1 MLNIKKISSTDK
13 NFFED
18 LKKNISQRKFNTS
31 DVKDKVKKIISEI
44 RESGDEALIK
54 FSSKFDNYT
63 VKKAEELEISKE
75 NFSEALSKIS
85 REELEA
91 LKFAK
96 KRIEEFASH
105 QKSES
110 WDYSS
115 EGIKL
120 GEKITPINKVGIYVP
135 GGSAVYPS
143 SVLMNSIPA
152 KVAGVKEIIMVV
164 PSPNGEVNDLVLA
177 AAHLGGVDR
186 LFRIGGAHAIAALAL
201 GTNTIPK
208 VNMIVGPGNQY
219 VAAAKKELYGEVG
232 IDNFAGPSEILII
245 ADSKANISWI
255 VADLFSQAEHDVLA
269 QSILISPDKNLLKK
283 VEERILKELPRQN
296 RKSIIEA
303 SLQNFGL
310 LINSKNIEE
319 AIKISN
325 DLAPEHLQ
333 MSVENSEDY
342 LDKIENAGAIFLG
355 EYTPEVFGDY
365 CAGSNHVL
373 PTVGTAKFSSPLGV
387 YDFQKRSNIIKCS
400 KKSSKILA
408 KHATVI
414 ANAEG
419 LFSHKE
425 SAALRKGEDDEWKNY
440 EFF

>member
-1 MLNIKKISSTDK
+1 MLSIKKISSSDK
-13 NFFED
+13 NFSEN
-18 LKKNISQRKFNTS
+18 LKKNIDLRKYNTS
-31 DVKDKVKKIISEI
+31 DIKDKVKDIISEV
-44 RESGDEALIK
+44 RKNGDEALLK
-54 FSSKFDNYT
+54 FSSKYDNYLIDN
-63 VKKAEELEISKE
+63 AEDLEVPKEKFLEALNEISK
-75 NFSEALSKIS
+75 
-85 REELEA
+85 EELEA
-91 LKFAK
+91 LKYAK

-105 QKSES
+105 QKSKS
-110 WDYSS
+110 WDYTS
-115 EGIKL
+115 EEIKL

-143 SVLMNSIPA
+143 CVLMNAVPA

-164 PSPNGEVNDLVLA
+164 PSPNGEVNNLVLA

-186 LFRIGGAHAIAALAL
+186 LFRIGGAHAIAALAI
-201 GTNTIPK
+201 GTKTIPK
-208 VNMIVGPGNQY
+208 VNMIVGPGNRY
-219 VAAAKKELYGEVG
+219 VAEAKKELYGEVG
-232 IDNFAGPSEILII
+232 IDSFAGPSEVLII

-269 QSILISPDKNLLKK
+269 QSILISPDKDLLKK
-283 VEERILKELPRQN
+283 VEEHILKELPKQK

-310 LINSKNIEE
+310 LINSKDIEE

-342 LDKIENAGAIFLG
+342 LDEIENAGAIFLG

-365 CAGSNHVL
+365 CAGTNHVL

-400 KKSSKILA
+400 KESSKTLA
-408 KHATVI
+408 KHAAVI

-419 LFSHKE
+419 LFSHKD
-425 SAALRKGEDDEWKNY
+425 SATLRKGEDDE
-440 EFF
+440 

>member
-310 LINSKNIEE
+310 LINSKDIEE

-333 MSVENSEDY
+333 MSIENSEDY

-400 KKSSKILA
+400 RESSKILA

-419 LFSHKE
+419 LFSHKD
-425 SAALRKGEDDEWKNY
+425 SATLRKGEDDE
-440 EFF
+440 

>member
-296 RKSIIEA
+296 RKSIIEE

-310 LINSKNIEE
+310 LINSKDIEE

-400 KKSSKILA
+400 RESSKILA

-425 SAALRKGEDDEWKNY
+425 SAALRKGEDDE
-440 EFF
+440 

>member
-310 LINSKNIEE
+310 LINSKDIEE

-333 MSVENSEDY
+333 MSIENSEDY

-365 CAGSNHVL
+365 CAGTNHVL

-400 KKSSKILA
+400 KESSKILA

-425 SAALRKGEDDEWKNY
+425 SAALRKGEDDE
-440 EFF
+440 

>member
-13 NFFED
+13 NFFEN
-18 LKKNISQRKFNTS
+18 LKKYISRREFNTS
-31 DVKDKVKKIISEI
+31 IIKDRVKNIIYEVKDN
-44 RESGDEALIK
+44 GDEALIE
-54 FSSKFDNYT
+54 FSSKFDNYI
-63 VKKAEELEISKE
+63 VSRAEELEISKE
-75 NFSEALSKIS
+75 KITESLNKIS
-85 REELEA
+85 KEELES
-91 LKFAK
+91 LKFSK
-96 KRIEEFASH
+96 KRIEEFSVR
-105 QKSES
+105 QKCES
-110 WDYSS
+110 WYYNS

-143 SVLMNSIPA
+143 SVLMNAIPA
-152 KVAGVKEIIMVV
+152 KVAGVKEIIMVT
-164 PSPNGEVNDLVLA
+164 PSPKGEVNNLVLA
-177 AAHLGGVDR
+177 AAYLGGVDR
-186 LFRIGGAHAIAALAL
+186 LFRVGGAHAIAALAF

-219 VAAAKKELYGEVG
+219 VAEAKKELFGEVG
-232 IDNFAGPSEILII
+232 IDSFAGPSEILVI
-245 ADSKANISWI
+245 ADSKANIQWL

-269 QSILISPDKNLLKK
+269 QSILISPDKNLLQK
-283 VEERILKELPRQN
+283 VEECILKELPSQE
-296 RKSIIEA
+296 RKNIIES

-310 LINSKNIEE
+310 LINSKDIEE

-325 DLAPEHLQ
+325 ELAPEHLQ

-342 LDKIENAGAIFLG
+342 LDSIENAGAIFLG

-365 CAGSNHVL
+365 CAGTNHVL
-373 PTVGTAKFSSPLGV
+373 PTAGTAKFSSPLGV

-408 KHATVI
+408 QHATVI

-419 LFSHKE
+419 LFSHKY
-425 SAALRKGEDDEWKNY
+425 SATLRKGEDDE
-440 EFF
+440 

>member
-1 MLNIKKISSTDK
+1 MLSIKKINSNDK
-13 NFFED
+13 NFSEN
-18 LKKNISQRKFNTS
+18 LQKHISQRKFNTS
-31 DVKDKVKKIISEI
+31 DIKDKVKDIITEV
-44 RESGDEALIK
+44 RKNGDQALIK
-54 FSSKFDNYT
+54 FSSKYDNFS
-63 VKKAEELEISKE
+63 VDNAKDLEIPKE
-75 NFSEALSKIS
+75 KFFEAVGKIS
-85 REELEA
+85 KKELEA

-96 KRIEEFASH
+96 MRIEEFASH
-105 QKSES
+105 QKSKS
-110 WDYSS
+110 WDYTS
-115 EGIKL
+115 EEIKL

-143 SVLMNSIPA
+143 SVLMNSVPA

-164 PSPNGEVNDLVLA
+164 PSPKGEVNDLVLA

-186 LFRIGGAHAIAALAL
+186 LFRLGGAHAIAALAI

-219 VAAAKKELYGEVG
+219 VAEAKKELYGEVG
-232 IDNFAGPSEILII
+232 IDSFAGPSEILII
-245 ADSKANISWI
+245 ADSNANISWI
-255 VADLFSQAEHDVLA
+255 VADLFSQAEHDILA
-269 QSILISPDKNLLKK
+269 QSILISPDKDLLNK
-283 VEERILKELPRQN
+283 VEKHILEELPKQE
-296 RKSIIEA
+296 RKKIIEA

-310 LINSKNIEE
+310 LIHSKDIDE

-333 MSVENSEDY
+333 MSIENSENY

-365 CAGSNHVL
+365 CAGTNHVL

-387 YDFQKRSNIIKCS
+387 YDFQKRSNIIKCT
-400 KKSSKILA
+400 KESSKILA
-408 KHATVI
+408 KHAIVI

-419 LFSHKE
+419 LFSHKD
-425 SAALRKGEDDEWKNY
+425 SAFKRKGNDDE
-440 EFF
+440 

>member
-1 MLNIKKISSTDK
+1 MLSIKKINSNDK
-13 NFFED
+13 NFSEN
-18 LKKNISQRKFNTS
+18 LQKHISQRKFNTS
-31 DVKDKVKKIISEI
+31 DIKDKVKDIITEV
-44 RESGDEALIK
+44 RKNGDQALIK
-54 FSSKFDNYT
+54 FSSKYDNFS
-63 VKKAEELEISKE
+63 VDNAKDLEIPKE
-75 NFSEALSKIS
+75 KFFEAVGKIS
-85 REELEA
+85 KKELEA

-96 KRIEEFASH
+96 TRIKEFASH
-105 QKSES
+105 QKSKS
-110 WDYSS
+110 WDYTS
-115 EGIKL
+115 EEIKL

-143 SVLMNSIPA
+143 SVLMNSVPA

-164 PSPNGEVNDLVLA
+164 PSPKGEVNDLVLA

-186 LFRIGGAHAIAALAL
+186 LFRLGGAHAIAALAI

-219 VAAAKKELYGEVG
+219 VAEAKKELYGEVG
-232 IDNFAGPSEILII
+232 IDSFAGPSEILII
-245 ADSKANISWI
+245 ADSNANISWI
-255 VADLFSQAEHDVLA
+255 VADLFSQAEHDILA
-269 QSILISPDKNLLKK
+269 QSILISPDKDLLKK
-283 VEERILKELPRQN
+283 VEKHILEELPKQE
-296 RKSIIEA
+296 RKKIIEA

-310 LINSKNIEE
+310 LIHSKDIDE

-333 MSVENSEDY
+333 MSIENSEDY

-365 CAGSNHVL
+365 CAGTNHVL

-387 YDFQKRSNIIKCS
+387 YDFQKRSNIIKCT
-400 KKSSKILA
+400 KESSKILA
-408 KHATVI
+408 KHAIVI

-419 LFSHKE
+419 LFSHKD
-425 SAALRKGEDDEWKNY
+425 SAFKRKGNDDE
-440 EFF
+440 

>member
-1 MLNIKKISSTDK
+1 MLSIKKISSSDK
-13 NFFED
+13 KFSEN
-18 LKKNISQRKFNTS
+18 LKNNILQRKFNTS
-31 DVKDKVKKIISEI
+31 DIKDKVKDIISEV
-44 RESGDEALIK
+44 RKNGDEALLK
-54 FSSKFDNYT
+54 FSSKYDNYSIDNA
-63 VKKAEELEISKE
+63 KDLEIPKE
-75 NFSEALSKIS
+75 KFLEALDKIS
-85 REELEA
+85 KEELEA
-91 LKFAK
+91 LKYAK

-105 QKSES
+105 QKSKS
-110 WDYSS
+110 WDYTS
-115 EGIKL
+115 EEIKL

-143 SVLMNSIPA
+143 SVLMNSVPA

-164 PSPNGEVNDLVLA
+164 PSPNGEVNNLVLA

-186 LFRIGGAHAIAALAL
+186 LFRIGGAHAIAALAI

-219 VAAAKKELYGEVG
+219 VAEAKKELYGEVG
-232 IDNFAGPSEILII
+232 IDSFAGPSEILII

-269 QSILISPDKNLLKK
+269 QSILISPDKDLLKK
-283 VEERILKELPRQN
+283 VEEHILKELPNQKRM
-296 RKSIIEA
+296 SIIKE

-373 PTVGTAKFSSPLGV
+373 PTAGTAKFSSPLGV
-387 YDFQKRSNIIKCS
+387 YDFQKRSNVIKCS

-408 KHATVI
+408 KHSAVI
-414 ANAEG
+414 ANSEG

-425 SAALRKGEDDEWKNY
+425 SAALRKGEDDE
-440 EFF
+440 

>member
-1 MLNIKKISSTDK
+1 MLSIKKISTSDK
-13 NFFED
+13 KFSEN
-18 LKKNISQRKFNTS
+18 LKNNISQRKFNTS
-31 DVKDKVKKIISEI
+31 DIKDKVKDIISEV
-44 RESGDEALIK
+44 RENGDEALLK
-54 FSSKFDNYT
+54 FSSKYDNYS
-63 VKKAEELEISKE
+63 VSNARDLEIPKE
-75 NFSEALSKIS
+75 KFLEALDKIS
-85 REELEA
+85 KEELEA
-91 LKFAK
+91 LNYAK
-96 KRIEEFASH
+96 TRIEEFASH
-105 QKSES
+105 QKSKS
-110 WDYSS
+110 WDYTS
-115 EGIKL
+115 EEIKL

-143 SVLMNSIPA
+143 SVLMNAVPA

-164 PSPNGEVNDLVLA
+164 PSPNGEVNNLVLA

-186 LFRIGGAHAIAALAL
+186 LFRIGGAHAIAALAI

-219 VAAAKKELYGEVG
+219 VAEAKKELYGEVG
-232 IDNFAGPSEILII
+232 IDSFAGPSEILII

-255 VADLFSQAEHDVLA
+255 VADLFSQAEHDALA
-269 QSILISPDKNLLKK
+269 QSILISPDKDLLKK
-283 VEERILKELPRQN
+283 VEERILKELPNQE
-296 RKSIIEA
+296 RKNIIKE

-400 KKSSKILA
+400 RESSKILA

-419 LFSHKE
+419 LFSHKD
-425 SAALRKGEDDEWKNY
+425 SATLRKGEDDE
-440 EFF
+440 